1 MAITLHHPHFSS
13 AKASAQWDAW
23 TASVAASV
31 RRGLQSTWIA
41 MQAYGEQRARQHMD
55 RLASNYDC
63 TAPELAARMR
73 AASRSISA

>member
-1 MAITLHHPHFSS
+1 
-13 AKASAQWDAW
+13 
-23 TASVAASV
+23 
-31 RRGLQSTWIA
+31 